1 MIDRTEP
8 APPLPDFCQP
18 RAVLLVVLLGSLL
31 AVLVTLAGSGFEQ
44 FWLRFGV
51 TGVFIEAVVLFDCL
65 LLCSARRMLS
75 ALPDAVAYLVIFALI
90 QLTVVAATLAGLTL
104 WPGLLTISEASP
116 LLIVLRNVLISS
128 IASLVFLRFLILH
141 RQWQRQVEAEASARL
156 AALQA
161 RIRPHFLFNALNTI
175 ASLIGSRPKQA
186 EEAVLD
192 LSDLLRS
199 GLTESA
205 EHTMERELE
214 LVRGYLRIESLRL
227 GERLQ
232 VEWRI
237 ADDAPL
243 QARVPALL
251 IQPLVEN
258 AVVHGIARLPEGGR
272 LSVTVDAPRRKRW
285 RVVIENPVGGTRVLR
300 ADRGHRMA
308 LDNVRKRL
316 ALAFGEDGRCRVDA
330 DERRFRIELVG
341 PVLS

>member
-1 MIDRTEP
+1 MIDRREH
-8 APPLPDFCQP
+8 AALLPDFCQP
-18 RAVLLVVLLGSLL
+18 KAVLLLVLLGLLL
-31 AVLVTLAGSGFEQ
+31 AVLLTLAGSGFDR

-75 ALPDAVAYLVIFALI
+75 ALPDAVAYLFIFALT
-90 QLTVVAATLAGLTL
+90 QLTVVAATVAGLTL
-104 WPGLLTISEASP
+104 WPGLLTIAGESP
-116 LLIVLRNVLISS
+116 VPIVLRNVLIASV
-128 IASLVFLRFLILH
+128 ASLVFLRFLILH

-175 ASLIGSRPKQA
+175 ASLIDSRPKQA
-186 EEAVLD
+186 EDAVLD

-205 EHTMERELE
+205 EHRMERELE
-214 LVRGYLRIESLRL
+214 LVRGYLRIEALRL
-227 GERLQ
+227 GDRLD
-232 VEWRI
+232 VEWTI

-258 AVVHGIARLPEGGR
+258 AIVHGIARLPDGGR
-272 LSVTVDAPRRKRW
+272 LSVTVDAPKRNRW
-285 RVVIENPVGGTRVLR
+285 RVVIENPVGGRPAVR

-316 ALAFGEDGRCRVDA
+316 ALAFGDEGRCRVDT
-330 DERRFRIELVG
+330 DEHRFRIELVG
-341 PVLS
+341 PVVD

>member
-1 MIDRTEP
+1 MLERADR

-18 RAVLLVVLLGSLL
+18 QAVLLLVLLGLLL
-31 AVLVTLAGSGFEQ
+31 ALLLTLAGTGFST
-44 FWLRFGV
+44 FWLRLGIHA
-51 TGVFIEAVVLFDCL
+51 VFVEGVVLFACL
-65 LLCSARRMLS
+65 LLCTARNLLS
-75 ALPDAVAYLVIFALI
+75 TLPDAVAYLAIFVVI
-90 QLTVVAATLAGLTL
+90 QLIVAAASALGLAI
-104 WPGLLTISEASP
+104 WPATILITDASP
-116 LLIVLRNVLISS
+116 ALLVLRNVLISA

-141 RQWQRQVEAEASARL
+141 RQWQRQVRAEASARL

-175 ASLIGSRPKQA
+175 ASLVRSRPEQA

-205 EHTMERELE
+205 EHRLDRELD
-214 LVRGYLRIESLRL
+214 LVRGYLRIEALRL
-227 GERLQ
+227 GERLAID
-232 VEWRI
+232 WAI

-243 QARVPALL
+243 HARIPALL

-258 AVVHGIARLPEGGR
+258 AIVHGIARLADGGR
-272 LSVTVDAPRRKRW
+272 LQVSVDAPRSGQW
-285 RVVIENPVGGTRVLR
+285 RVMIENPVSARQPLR

-316 ALAFGEDGRCRVDA
+316 ALAFADEARCRVDVDA
-330 DERRFRIELVG
+330 ERFRIELTG
-341 PVLS
+341 PVIE

>member
-1 MIDRTEP
+1 
-8 APPLPDFCQP
+8 
-18 RAVLLVVLLGSLL
+18 
-31 AVLVTLAGSGFEQ
+31 
-44 FWLRFGV
+44 
-51 TGVFIEAVVLFDCL
+51 
-65 LLCSARRMLS
+65 
-75 ALPDAVAYLVIFALI
+75 LPDAVAYLVIFALI
-90 QLTVVAATLAGLTL
+90 QLTVVAATLAGLTP
-104 WPGLLTISEASP
+104 WPGLLTISEVSP

-192 LSDLLRS
+192 LSDLLRT

-258 AVVHGIARLPEGGR
+258 AVVHGIARLPGGGR